1 MLGCLAGLRPR
12 PHEHVLHAI
21 GNHDLA
27 VPREQ
32 LAAALDLQADR
43 TYFELP
49 VAGVEGWRLIVLY
62 TVCVCRQFVDE
73 GFQRPDQPRASRSFS
88 NDMHLNGAQ

>member
-1 MLGCLAGLRPR
+1 
-12 PHEHVLHAI
+12 
-21 GNHDLA
+21 
-27 VPREQ
+27 
-32 LAAALDLQADR
+32 
-43 TYFELP
+43 
-49 VAGVEGWRLIVLY
+49 VEGWRLIVLD